1 MVEFYKRNNSPPEI
15 AYFLVYLLDYDE
27 LARLGENE
35 TLDKDDYVHLL
46 VLLDHYRFLTVDQK
60 MIRLKLTEN
69 LISYLLELTKQGSS
83 PYLEYYLSLIPKEV
97 LLVDGPSII
106 VSNKFYSMI
115 NWQTL
120 NEILKGT
127 DFITLL
133 KLSTELYVK

>member
-1 MVEFYKRNNSPPEI
+1 MYDEMKDQMVEFYKSNNSPHEI
-15 AYFLVYLLDYDE
+15 VYFLAYLLDYNE

-60 MIRLKLTEN
+60 MVRVKLTEN
-69 LISYLLELTKQGSS
+69 LVSYLLELTKQGSS

-97 LLVDGPSII
+97 LLVEGPSII

-115 NWQTL
+115 NW
-120 NEILKGT
+120 
-127 DFITLL
+127 
-133 KLSTELYVK
+133 